1 MTPPR
6 PPNIEEINL
15 PLCELRSVKSRAAK
29 ESYGEITV
37 RMPLGEAF
45 ERAVAFLVRCQEND
59 HPVNVT
65 IAEVQVRLPT

>member
-1 MTPPR
+1 MTR
-6 PPNIEEINL
+6 TPNLEEVAL
-15 PLCELRSVKSRAAK
+15 PLCELRSVKTRAGK

-37 RMPLGEAF
+37 RLPLGEAF

-65 IAEVQVRLPT
+65 IAEVQTRMLP